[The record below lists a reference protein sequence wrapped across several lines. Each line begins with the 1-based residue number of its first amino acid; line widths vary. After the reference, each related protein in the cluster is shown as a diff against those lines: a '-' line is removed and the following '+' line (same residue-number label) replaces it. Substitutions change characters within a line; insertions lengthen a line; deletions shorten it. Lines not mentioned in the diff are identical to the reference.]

1 MVATTGLPAPEITR
15 PRSLMVGTM
24 FACAAAF
31 MFFLAVVGIYVVER
45 AEARDSG
52 SEWFPEGVIELGP
65 SGFIFWTLILSIF
78 TIQWAVQA
86 INADDRVN
94 AYVALALTGLF
105 GAAIFNQLWF
115 IINDTGFTLAA
126 ANAGIVVAGDDAQ
139 FLFFVVNGTFI
150 VFLIAAVV
158 LVAFTFIRAMAGQ
171 FGPRRAEAVYSAAL
185 FWNTV
190 VFMWAIVYYL
200 IYITK

>member
-15 PRSLMVGTM
+15 PRSLLVGTM

-31 MFFLAVVGIYVVER
+31 MFFLGVVGIYVVQR
-45 AEARDSG
+45 AEARDSAG
-52 SEWFPEGVIELGP
+52 EWFPEGVVELGP

-86 INADDRVN
+86 INADDRNN
-94 AYVALALTGLF
+94 AYVALAITGLF

-115 IINDTGFTLAA
+115 IINDTGFALAA
-126 ANAGIVVAGDDAQ
+126 DDAQ
-139 FLFFVVNGTFI
+139 FMFFVVNGTFI

-158 LVAFTFIRAMAGQ
+158 FVAFTFIRALAGQ
-171 FGPRRAEAVYSAAL
+171 FGPRRAEAVSAAAL

>member
-24 FACAAAF
+24 FACAAAL
-31 MFFLAVVGIYVVER
+31 MFFFAVTGIYILER
-45 AEARDSG
+45 AEARDAG
-52 SEWFPEGVIELGP
+52 GEWFPEGVIELGP

-86 INADDRVN
+86 INADDRIN

-115 IINDTGFTLAA
+115 IINDTGFALAA
-126 ANAGIVVAGDDAQ
+126 DNAQ

-158 LVAFTFIRAMAGQ
+158 FVAFTFIRAMAGQ
-171 FGPRRAEAVYSAAL
+171 FGPRRAEAVSSAAL

-190 VFMWAIVYYL
+190 VFMWSIVYYL

>member
-1 MVATTGLPAPEITR
+1 MVATTGLPAPEVSR
-15 PRSLMVGTM
+15 PRSLLVGTM
-24 FACAAAF
+24 FGTAAAF
-31 MFFLAVVGIYVVER
+31 MFFCAVVGIYVLER
-45 AEARDSG
+45 AAARDAG
-52 SEWFPEGVIELGP
+52 VEWFPADVVELGP
-65 SGFIFWTLILSIF
+65 SGFIFWTLILSVF
-78 TIQWAVQA
+78 TVQWAVQA
-86 INADDRVN
+86 INADDRIN

-115 IINDTGFTLAA
+115 IINDTGFALAA
-126 ANAGIVVAGDDAQ
+126 DTGQ

-158 LVAFTFIRAMAGQ
+158 FIALTTVRALAGQ
-171 FGPRRAEAVYSAAL
+171 FGPRRAEAVSSAAL
-185 FWNTV
+185 VWNTV

>member
-24 FACAAAF
+24 FGCAAAF
-31 MFFLAVVGIYVVER
+31 MFFLGVIGIYVVER
-45 AEARDSG
+45 AAARDAG
-52 SEWFPEGVIELGP
+52 AEWFPEGVIELGP

-115 IINDTGFTLAA
+115 IINDTGFALAA
-126 ANAGIVVAGDDAQ
+126 DKAQ
-139 FLFFVVNGTFI
+139 FLFFVVNGVFI
-150 VFLIAAVV
+150 VLLIAAVV
-158 LVAFTFIRAMAGQ
+158 SVAFTFIRALAGQ
-171 FGPRRAEAVYSAAL
+171 FGPRRSEAVAAAAL
-185 FWNTV
+185 VWNTV

-200 IYITK
+200 VYITK

>member
-31 MFFLAVVGIYVVER
+31 MFFLAVIGIYVLER
-45 AEARDSG
+45 AEFRDAG
-52 SEWFPEGVIELGP
+52 VEWFPEGVVELGP
-65 SGFIFWTLILSIF
+65 SGFIFWTFILSIF
-78 TIQWAVQA
+78 TVQWAVQA
-86 INADDRVN
+86 INADDRIN

-115 IINDTGFTLAA
+115 IINDTGFALATD
-126 ANAGIVVAGDDAQ
+126 NPQ

-158 LVAFTFIRAMAGQ
+158 FVAFTFIRALAGQ
-171 FGPRRAEAVYSAAL
+171 FGPRRAEAVSSAAL

>member
-1 MVATTGLPAPEITR
+1 MVATTGLPAPEVAR
-15 PRSLMVGTM
+15 PRSLLVGTM
-24 FACAAAF
+24 FGCAAAF
-31 MFFLAVVGIYVVER
+31 MIFVGVVGIYILER
-45 AEARDSG
+45 AAARDEG
-52 SEWFPEGVIELGP
+52 AEWFGEGVIELGA
-65 SGFIFWTLILSIF
+65 SGFIFWTLILSVF
-78 TIQWAVQA
+78 TVQWAVQA
-86 INADDRVN
+86 INADDRIN

-115 IINDTGFTLAA
+115 IINDTGFALAA
-126 ANAGIVVAGDDAQ
+126 DNAQ

-158 LVAFTFIRAMAGQ
+158 FIALTFVRALAGQ
-171 FGPRRAEAVYSAAL
+171 FGPKRAEAVSSAAL